1 MNYEKIYYN
10 IINKALR
17 KEISGQRY
25 KNKNNYFETHHI
37 KPRSLG
43 GSDNKNNLVL
53 LTPKEHYLCHWLL
66 VKIYDKDTIE
76 RKKMLKAWFMMAAIG
91 NTNRPTIS
99 MRDYE
104 KYKIEH
110 SKYMAEI
117 NIGAKNGRYGTHW
130 YTDLRTGKSYVF
142 KEKPN
147 EFYVLGKNWFNNEG
161 KDLYYISTK
170 SKRNYEIIRRKKL
183 DINYIINH
191 DITPITYFN
200 YIRNK
205 FSTLPKWQYEKNLN
219 NARNRWNQYHSGNYT
234 CLRLAC
240 KDFNVSRIALHRMFL
255 TYIPLYQ
262 KFKLNNKRPKFIS
275 DKSLI
280 NKYE

>member
-25 KNKNNYFETHHI
+25 KNKNNYFESHHI

-66 VKIYDKDTIE
+66 VKIYDKNTIE
-76 RKKMLKAWFMMAAIG
+76 RKKMLKAWFMMSAIG
-91 NTNRPTIS
+91 DTGRQTIS
-99 MRDYE
+99 MHDYE
-104 KYKIEH
+104 KYKIEYC
-110 SKYMAEI
+110 KYMAEL

-161 KDLYYISTK
+161 KDLYYISTR
-170 SKRNYEIIRRKKL
+170 SKRNYEVIRRKNL
-183 DINYIINH
+183 DINYIISH
-191 DITPITYFN
+191 DITPKC
-200 YIRNK
+200 R
-205 FSTLPKWQYEKNLN
+205 E
-219 NARNRWNQYHSGNYT
+219 
-234 CLRLAC
+234 LAEL
-240 KDFNVSRIALHRMFL
+240 VILA
-255 TYIPLYQ
+255 
-262 KFKLNNKRPKFIS
+262 
-275 DKSLI
+275 
-280 NKYE
+280 